1 MILPEKIFV
10 ARSVAELTPTSRTS
24 DDVRDLVKR
33 MLESSGR
40 RVDLS
45 SPFGNGGRIETVV
58 NDETRSSPL
67 HPNGPS

>member
-1 MILPEKIFV
+1 VLRGRGKIFV
-10 ARSVAELTPTSRTS
+10 ARGGVAELTPTSLTS

-45 SPFGNGGRIETVV
+45 SPFGNGGWIETVA
-58 NDETRSSPL
+58 NDES
-67 HPNGPS
+67 